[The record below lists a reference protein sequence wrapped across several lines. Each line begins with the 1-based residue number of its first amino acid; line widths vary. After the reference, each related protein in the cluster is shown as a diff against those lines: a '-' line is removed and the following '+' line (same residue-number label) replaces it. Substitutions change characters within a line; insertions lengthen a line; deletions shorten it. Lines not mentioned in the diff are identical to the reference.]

1 LWIAPALAQSDPQL
15 PAGPP
20 PPGYAKPATEKPEK
34 YEYKF
39 GSGSGALTCFATGT
53 AAEILVNLERCQKMA
68 EQHEVL
74 KEANMELLAQI
85 ASLRKIV
92 EVQSEEIAACG
103 KAVDGLK
110 EVIDEK
116 DKACKEK
123 VDDAK
128 TGFWT
133 WFTFGG
139 SMIAVGLLLGL
150 LL

>member
-1 LWIAPALAQSDPQL
+1 MLLGILLWIAPALAQSDPQL

-85 ASLRKIV
+85 ASLRK
-92 EVQSEEIAACG
+92 EISS
-103 KAVDGLK
+103 
-110 EVIDEK
+110 
-116 DKACKEK
+116 
-123 VDDAK
+123 
-128 TGFWT
+128 FN
-133 WFTFGG
+133 
-139 SMIAVGLLLGL
+139 SLLWETRESREGRDHAG
-150 LL
+150 